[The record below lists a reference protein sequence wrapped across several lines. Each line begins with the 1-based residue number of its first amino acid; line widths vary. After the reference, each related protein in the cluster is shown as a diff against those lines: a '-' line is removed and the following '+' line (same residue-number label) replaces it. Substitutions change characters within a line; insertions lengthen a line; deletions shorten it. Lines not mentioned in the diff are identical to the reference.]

1 MPSLKKLPT
10 PLTILMAV
18 IILAAIATWL
28 LPAGKFDTLSYTEN
42 TFVISGAKEIK
53 LPATQHTL
61 DSLGIMVKVEKFLNG
76 AIKKPVSIPGS
87 YHALPQNGQGIVK
100 IIQAPLTGIY
110 ETVDIILFILVI
122 GSFINVFYYT
132 GAMEAG
138 LAKLSLRMKGKES
151 WLIIILTF
159 LFALGGSSYG
169 MAEESLV
176 FYPVL
181 IPLFLAAGYDLLIP
195 VAVIHGG
202 NTLGYLSSFSN
213 PFSTIIASNAA
224 GISWT
229 DGLYG
234 RLAILVISSVVYI
247 GYIIWYAQ
255 KVKRNPLASYVM
267 AEEVPVIASIQDG
280 DEAVLPPSGRKTT
293 WLLLLFAA
301 TFAMLITGVVALDWW
316 LLEMSALFLAAS
328 VLVAVIHGMSERVFI
343 EKFIK
348 GAESLLGV
356 AFVIGA
362 ARGVTVILD
371 AGNVS
376 GSVLNYASV
385 AIADIHPA
393 LFIVGLLVIYM
404 LLTVIIP
411 SSSGMAVVTM
421 PILGSLAIVA
431 GIPGREIVNSY
442 LFGMGIMGFITPT
455 GLILPSLAIA
465 GVNLK
470 SWIRFIWPVLLM
482 LFGISAIALLF
493 GLWLDK

>member
-1 MPSLKKLPT
+1 MPSLIKLPT

-18 IILAAIATWL
+18 TVLAAIATWL
-28 LPAGKFDTLSYTEN
+28 MPAGKFESLSYQN
-42 TFVISGAKEIK
+42 NAFVISGSEETK
-53 LPATQHTL
+53 LPATQHIL
-61 DSLGIMVKVEKFLNG
+61 DSLGIMVKADKFLNG

-87 YHALPQNGQGIVK
+87 FHPLLQNGQSVIDVV
-100 IIQAPLTGIY
+100 QAPLKGIY
-110 ETVDIILFILVI
+110 ETVDVILFILII
-122 GSFINVFYYT
+122 GSFIQVFYAT

-138 LAKLSLRMKGKES
+138 IAKLSAGMKGRES
-151 WLIIILTF
+151 WLIVVLTF

-176 FYPVL
+176 FYPIL

-234 RLAILVISSVVYI
+234 RLAMLLVSSVIYI
-247 GYIIWYAQ
+247 GYVMWYAQ
-255 KVKRNPLASYVM
+255 KVRRNPHASYVTADEGRSSIADGNGIAM
-267 AEEVPVIASIQDG
+267 VPLKG
-280 DEAVLPPSGRKTT
+280 KTAG
-293 WLLLLFAA
+293 LLFIFAA
-301 TFAMLITGVVALDWW
+301 TFVLLIIGVVALDWW
-316 LLEMSALFLAAS
+316 LLEMSALFLVAS
-328 VLVAVIHGMSERVFI
+328 VLVAVVQRMSERLFI
-343 EKFIK
+343 EKFIE

-362 ARGVTVILD
+362 ARGVTVVLD
-371 AGNVS
+371 AGNIS
-376 GSVLNYASV
+376 GSVLHWAST
-385 AIADIHPA
+385 AIQDVHPA
-393 LFIVGLLVIYM
+393 LFIIGLLLIYI

-411 SSSGMAVVTM
+411 SSSGMAVMTM

-442 LFGMGIMGFITPT
+442 LLGMGIMGFITPT
-455 GLILPSLAIA
+455 GLILPSLALA
-465 GVNLK
+465 GVGMK
-470 SWIRFIWPVLLM
+470 AWIRFIWPVLLLLFM
-482 LFGISAIALLF
+482 LAAMALLT
-493 GLWLDK
+493 GLWLDL